1 VLLLLPGVWRNRGVV
16 LSSGLPHVLRLLQVD
31 GRCDTVILGSWRP
44 LVCLIHCVRLFM
56 LWDVRPSAACTTDV
70 AEGVCALCQTHLVA
84 GVCVVVSSVNNRCS
98 PVCTGRS
105 HMLEPGQA
113 LIECLLGCL
122 LALPCLLYAQA
133 LLYRMRPVVPPFL
146 CCLCCFTAHCYW
158 RCRLR
163 AHLPLLR
170 QESFTRRFVVGRCL
184 GAPIGPL
191 WGTAA
196 RRRCGVGCRLHH
208 RCCAT
213 LLKPPFG
220 SLPPAS
226 S

>member
-113 LIECLLGCL
+113 LDACSPYHACSMHRHCCT
-122 LALPCLLYAQA
+122 ACDLLY
-133 LLYRMRPVVPPFL
+133 LPFFVACVASL
-146 CCLCCFTAHCYW
+146 RTA
-158 RCRLR
+158 
-163 AHLPLLR
+163 
-170 QESFTRRFVVGRCL
+170 TGVVGSVHTC
-184 GAPIGPL
+184 P
-191 WGTAA
+191 
-196 RRRCGVGCRLHH
+196 C
-208 RCCAT
+208 
-213 LLKPPFG
+213 
-220 SLPPAS
+220 
-226 S
+226 